1 MLACCG
7 SNAPVAGD
15 SMIGRNKEGPM
26 VKQRADEVLKNPAK
40 DTVSSPF
47 SNWRK
52 HGTKTAFIHRRECQN
67 AADDLNRRTSRGAV
81 TRF

>member
-1 MLACCG
+1 LLACCG

-52 HGTKTAFIHRRECQN
+52 HGTEQPSFIGAN
-67 AADDLNRRTSRGAV
+67 ARTLPMI
-81 TRF
+81 

>member
-1 MLACCG
+1 
-7 SNAPVAGD
+7 
-15 SMIGRNKEGPM
+15 MIGRNKEGPM

-52 HGTKTAFIHRRECQN
+52 HGTEQPSFIGAN
-67 AADDLNRRTSRGAV
+67 ARTLPMI
-81 TRF
+81 